1 MEPLTSP
8 NAEKFSKA
16 LGLVF
21 QGSNRNGKIWVF
33 VEEGASFLVERDTD
47 QALSGRFGSP
57 RLASHLCV
65 SAVYAKCTRTE
76 RIHLWD
82 ELRECSILWEGSPWL
97 IGGDFNTILHPRDRV
112 GSETNRQAEMVD
124 FAEAIEDCRI
134 LDPGYDGSEFTWAKN
149 GLFERLDRILV
160 NERWAQ
166 ILETTRVT
174 NLPRIASDHG
184 PVLVR
189 CKGTDHNSGGRPF
202 RFQNMWVRHEGFMDL
217 VRGDWMQPTESGGL
231 LNFQIK
237 LARLK
242 RTLKVWNK
250 ETFGN
255 IHLNLRDMEVKIATA
270 QSNFEERPT
279 PENRTVINRCIAEY
293 IRLLKME
300 EDFWRQKATLRWLGE
315 GDKNT
320 KFYQSWVKQKRIRT
334 RIHKINVGGR
344 EISDEMEIRSSA
356 VEFFQDLLAP
366 GPIILSEPDLDLI
379 HQLPPLAEVAAL
391 PETPSAEE
399 VKNAVFDIY
408 GDSAPGPDGFTALFY
423 QACWAMVGPDVV
435 AAIGQVFGGAYL
447 PRSVTATS
455 IVLIPK
461 KPVPESWSDYRP
473 ISLCN
478 VVNKII
484 TKIMS
489 KRMTGLLPMIISP
502 NQSGFVKGRLLN
514 DNVLLAQEMFHELLR
529 CGTAP
534 NVAVK
539 IDMAKA
545 YDRVQWTFLL
555 KVLHRMGFPAPW
567 VSLIERCVGS
577 CWFSVLVNDCMEISH
592 LAYAD
597 DIVIFTQAA
606 EGPLRRL
613 RTCLE
618 NYARVSGQQINLAKS
633 NFYIAEQHEGC
644 AITIQNEGGFTRGTF
659 PFLYLG
665 VPIYRGVKR
674 TDMFMFLREKIAA
687 RISGWAHRHL
697 SFGERKKT
705 HWIGWDQ
712 ICLPTS
718 EGGLGIRKTKEVL
731 RAFSIK
737 LWWRF
742 REQNSLWARYM
753 KAKYCH
759 KNSPLAASP
768 SGRNSPTWKRL
779 MKVRN
784 QANPNIRWVIGQG
797 DAYFWDDIWLG
808 EYPLRELCLDDR
820 GTPSTKVSEYI
831 GGETWD
837 EIKLRQLHNQAGMP
851 QEIIT
856 QILDTP
862 IVAGEPDV
870 PRWKLSRLREFS
882 LATTWETIRSQR
894 PSIQGLDDIW
904 KAGLTKSIAIFNWR
918 LLSNRIPVDSKLQWR
933 KIELASKCQ
942 CCSRRPNTESLQH
955 LFIRGWGATCVWKE
969 FNGWFEGSAPP
980 LRVND
985 TIPDRLQVHMFIY
998 NNMANGHIKPK
1009 HWKGVK
1015 IGMSLPNHPETRGP
1029 RPLVMPVKWHPP
1041 ERTWIK
1047 LNTDGAFSEA
1057 TNMGGGGGLVR
1068 DHNGKLLVAFATPL
1082 AAHSALEAE
1091 LMAIH
1096 HGLEVAKGFNLPIW
1110 VEADAEQA
1118 IKLLNGSAWGP
1129 AQVRR
1134 VMARLHGF
1142 KRRHTVRAT
1151 FIPREGN
1158 KAADLLAK
1166 MGAEQD
1172 HFQQMSSQNVPATIR
1187 AIIRM
1192 DEMGVPNL
1200 RVRDDER
1207 E

>member
-1 MEPLTSP
+1 M
-8 NAEKFSKA
+8 
-16 LGLVF
+16 
-21 QGSNRNGKIWVF
+21 
-33 VEEGASFLVERDTD
+33 
-47 QALSGRFGSP
+47 
-57 RLASHLCV
+57 
-65 SAVYAKCTRTE
+65 
-76 RIHLWD
+76 
-82 ELRECSILWEGSPWL
+82 
-97 IGGDFNTILHPRDRV
+97 
-112 GSETNRQAEMVD
+112 
-124 FAEAIEDCRI
+124 
-134 LDPGYDGSEFTWAKN
+134 
-149 GLFERLDRILV
+149 
-160 NERWAQ
+160 
-166 ILETTRVT
+166 
-174 NLPRIASDHG
+174 
-184 PVLVR
+184 
-189 CKGTDHNSGGRPF
+189 
-202 RFQNMWVRHEGFMDL
+202 
-217 VRGDWMQPTESGGL
+217 
-231 LNFQIK
+231 
-237 LARLK
+237 
-242 RTLKVWNK
+242 
-250 ETFGN
+250 
-255 IHLNLRDMEVKIATA
+255 
-270 QSNFEERPT
+270 
-279 PENRTVINRCIAEY
+279 
-293 IRLLKME
+293 
-300 EDFWRQKATLRWLGE
+300 
-315 GDKNT
+315 
-320 KFYQSWVKQKRIRT
+320 
-334 RIHKINVGGR
+334 
-344 EISDEMEIRSSA
+344 
-356 VEFFQDLLAP
+356 
-366 GPIILSEPDLDLI
+366 SEPDLDLI

-399 VKNAVFDIY
+399 VKNTVFDIY

-423 QACWAMVGPDVV
+423 QACWATVGPDVV

-489 KRMTGLLPMIISP
+489 KRMTGLLPKIISP

-514 DNVLLAQEMFHELLR
+514 DNVLLAQEMFHELSR
-529 CGTAP
+529 CGPAP

-577 CWFSVLVNDCMEISH
+577 CWFSVLVNGAPSGFFKSTRGLRQGDPISPTLFVIAADYLSRELDRLILRKKEMIFRASRHCMEISH

-618 NYARVSGQQINLAKS
+618 NYARVSGQQINLANS

-644 AITIQNEGGFTRGTF
+644 AITIQNEGGFTR
-659 PFLYLG
+659 
-665 VPIYRGVKR
+665 
-674 TDMFMFLREKIAA
+674 
-687 RISGWAHRHL
+687 
-697 SFGERKKT
+697 ERKKT

-870 PRWKLSRLREFS
+870 PRWKLSRLGEFS

-918 LLSNRIPVDSKLQWR
+918 LLSNRIP
-933 KIELASKCQ
+933 
-942 CCSRRPNTESLQH
+942 
-955 LFIRGWGATCVWKE
+955 
-969 FNGWFEGSAPP
+969 
-980 LRVND
+980 
-985 TIPDRLQVHMFIY
+985 VHMFIY

-1166 MGAEQD
+1166 MGVEQD
-1172 HFQQMSSQNVPATIR
+1172 YFQQMSSQNVPATIR

-1192 DEMGVPNL
+1192 DEM
-1200 RVRDDER
+1200 
-1207 E
+1207 

>member
-1 MEPLTSP
+1 
-8 NAEKFSKA
+8 
-16 LGLVF
+16 
-21 QGSNRNGKIWVF
+21 
-33 VEEGASFLVERDTD
+33 
-47 QALSGRFGSP
+47 
-57 RLASHLCV
+57 
-65 SAVYAKCTRTE
+65 
-76 RIHLWD
+76 
-82 ELRECSILWEGSPWL
+82 
-97 IGGDFNTILHPRDRV
+97 
-112 GSETNRQAEMVD
+112 
-124 FAEAIEDCRI
+124 
-134 LDPGYDGSEFTWAKN
+134 
-149 GLFERLDRILV
+149 
-160 NERWAQ
+160 
-166 ILETTRVT
+166 
-174 NLPRIASDHG
+174 
-184 PVLVR
+184 
-189 CKGTDHNSGGRPF
+189 
-202 RFQNMWVRHEGFMDL
+202 MDL

-279 PENRTVINRCIAEY
+279 PENRTEINRCIAEY

-423 QACWAMVGPDVV
+423 QACWATVGPDVV

-514 DNVLLAQEMFHELLR
+514 DNVLLAQEMFHELSR
-529 CGTAP
+529 CGSAP

-577 CWFSVLVNDCMEISH
+577 CWFSVLVNGAPSGFFKSTRGLRQGDPISPTLFVIAADYLSRELDRLILRKKEMIFRASRHCMEISH

-644 AITIQNEGGFTRGTF
+644 AITIQNEGGFTR
-659 PFLYLG
+659 
-665 VPIYRGVKR
+665 
-674 TDMFMFLREKIAA
+674 
-687 RISGWAHRHL
+687 
-697 SFGERKKT
+697 ERKKT

-753 KAKYCH
+753 KATYCH

-870 PRWKLSRLREFS
+870 PRWKLSRLGEFS

-918 LLSNRIPVDSKLQWR
+918 LLSNRIP
-933 KIELASKCQ
+933 
-942 CCSRRPNTESLQH
+942 
-955 LFIRGWGATCVWKE
+955 
-969 FNGWFEGSAPP
+969 
-980 LRVND
+980 
-985 TIPDRLQVHMFIY
+985 VHMFIY